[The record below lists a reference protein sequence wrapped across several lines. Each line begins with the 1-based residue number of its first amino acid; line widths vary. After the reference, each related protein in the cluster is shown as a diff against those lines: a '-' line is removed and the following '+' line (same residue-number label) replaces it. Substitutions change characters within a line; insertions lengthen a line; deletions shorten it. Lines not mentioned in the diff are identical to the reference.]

1 MDSIKDDV
9 LKEQKLEKEY
19 VDTQAGEDYAYSS
32 VPKEA
37 RESWPTLT
45 FAWFGAAMF
54 VGLYYAGVEIGTSM
68 GNLANSLKAI
78 FAGGLFLGLFVALNG
93 IIGYKTGCNA
103 ALTGTYSFGSKGVAI
118 PGFHVA
124 DIGWY
129 IMMTAQFA
137 AIVNTVFP
145 AVDIR
150 VYCILFSML
159 FVTNGLIGFKQMANL
174 NKIAMPILLFVGLYG
189 VYKVNLMQ
197 DGGLGSLWS
206 KEFPNT
212 MTMATAITAVV
223 GTWVSG
229 SSRAADY
236 FRFARKPSDCIIAA
250 FLGFFGGFIICIGC
264 GVFWGAGTGSTDIG
278 LTLTT
283 LGIVIIGLLMFFLQT
298 WTTNEHSAY
307 VTSTA
312 LPVSYEVITGGKRI
326 SRRLIIA
333 LVATLAVVFAGLRV
347 ENYYIPFI
355 SFLGLFIPVI
365 GAISIADFYIMSKTK
380 YHWTGH
386 KDYYSIDISSN
397 DVKHHTFNLATVPAL
412 VIGFLIG
419 WKSTFG
425 IPAFNSLIGT
435 IVVYC
440 IFTVIFYMAGL
451 QKKEIEKNNKLA
463 LEKGSI

>member
-1 MDSIKDDV
+1 MIKTNNDIS
-9 LKEQKLEKEY
+9 KEQELQEEY

-37 RESWPTLT
+37 KESWPTLT

-68 GNLANSLKAI
+68 GNLANALKAI

-93 IIGYKTGCNA
+93 IIGHKTGCNA
-103 ALTGTYSFGSKGVAI
+103 ALNGRYSFGSKGVAI
-118 PGFHVA
+118 PGFHIA

-129 IMMTAQFA
+129 VMMTAQFA
-137 AIVNTVFP
+137 AIVNRIFP
-145 AVDIR
+145 AIDIR
-150 VYCILFSML
+150 VFCILFSML

-174 NKIAMPILLFVGLYG
+174 NKIAMPILLFVGLFG
-189 VYKVNLMQ
+189 VYKVHLLT
-197 DGGLGSLWS
+197 DGGLSALWN

-212 MTMATAITAVV
+212 MTMATAVTAVV

-236 FRFARKPSDCIIAA
+236 FRFARKPSDCLIAS
-250 FLGFFGGFIICIGC
+250 FLGFFGGFMICIGC

-283 LGIVIIGLLMFFLQT
+283 LGIVFLGLLMFFFQT

-312 LPVSYEVITGGKRI
+312 LPVTYEVVTGGKKI
-326 SRRLIIA
+326 SRRLVIA
-333 LVATLAVVFAGLRV
+333 TVATISVVFAGLRV
-347 ENYYIPFI
+347 EDYYIPFI
-355 SFLGLFIPVI
+355 SFLGLIIPVI
-365 GAISIADFYIMSKTK
+365 GAISIADFYIMARTK

-386 KDYYSIDISSN
+386 QDYYSIDINSE
-397 DVKHHTFNLATVPAL
+397 DVKHHTFNWATVPAL
-412 VIGFLIG
+412 AIGFLIG
-419 WKSTFG
+419 WKSTVG
-425 IPAFNSLIGT
+425 IPAFNSLLGT
-435 IVVYC
+435 ILAYC
-440 IFTVIFYMAGL
+440 IFTYIFYIAGL
-451 QKKEIEKNNKLA
+451 QKKEIDKNNKLA
-463 LEKGSI
+463 I